1 MKRLFIKLL
10 LIILTLNFILGTVTV
25 NATSEL
31 SLEEKQRSLLNVANT
46 YYSKG
51 VGIQYDQKRRF
62 LDEKPEEAKDKWPI
76 YLDCSSFV
84 YNVYRQTFG
93 VELQQASNSSVKLQY
108 TSRLLTEAEKECK
121 SKNRNTIRT
130 SGVDNDYI
138 VCYVNNINGIA
149 SKLKNL
155 KKILQPGDLIVYR
168 EIRESNGQ
176 DHGHVVMYIGNE
188 QVIHCTGTRY
198 NYDTCKDKRENAGI
212 VKSSLNSLIVKGRGM
227 YLAKAGYTK
236 KFAVIRPL
244 NAPYMKNA
252 QLTEYAEVKN
262 EIPDLSIKLNSD
274 IGNLKTVSPGKDIT
288 FSLILSNNGKE
299 KVTATLVNQKVSDY
313 LNIDKDS
320 IITTS
325 IRNINGE
332 NVERQVVKTIKIDGN
347 NNLSCKIN
355 TISPGVTIKIKYTA
369 KVNSD
374 VRYSGKTIESQV
386 NVGKSINGVDKFE
399 STNKIIHTI
408 GRTLNSSEISNLVSV
423 ADKYVG
429 SQYSG
434 NTRNLVDTIY
444 KEAFNT
450 NCGFG
455 NKTIKS
461 MLNDTMSVNDK
472 LVKLTSNNT
481 KARRIL
487 LENMYGYNLEK
498 YNIATTGTRSLN
510 TENLIPGDVIIYAY
524 NSGSTQK
531 YVMYLYVSS
540 NKLIS
545 VSGGRVVAKT
555 SVQNKLDNIIGKDRF
570 AVLRPSLDM

>member
-25 NATSEL
+25 NAASEL
-31 SLEEKQRSLLNVANT
+31 SLSEKQSSLLNVASA

-51 VGIQYDQKRRF
+51 VGIQYDQKRRY
-62 LDEKPEEAKDKWPI
+62 LDVKPEEAKDKWPI

-93 VELQQASNSSVKLQY
+93 VELQQASNPNVKLQF

-121 SKNRNTIRT
+121 SRNRNTIRT

-138 VCYVNNINGIA
+138 VCYVDNITGIA
-149 SKLKNL
+149 PKLKNL

-168 EIRESNGQ
+168 EIRKSNGE

-188 QVIHCTGTRY
+188 QVIHCTGSKY
-198 NYDTCKDKRENAGI
+198 NYSTCKDKREDAGI
-212 VKSSLNSLIVKGRGM
+212 VKSSLNSLITKSGGM

-236 KFAVIRPL
+236 RFAVIRPI

-262 EIPDLSIKLNSD
+262 EIPNLNIRLNSN
-274 IGNLKTVSPGKDIT
+274 IGNLKTVNPGSDIT
-288 FSLILSNNGKE
+288 FSLLLSNNGEE
-299 KVTATLVNQKVSDY
+299 KVTSTLVNQKISDS
-313 LNIDKDS
+313 LTIDRDS

-325 IRNINGE
+325 IRNVNGE
-332 NVERQVVKTIKIDGN
+332 NVEKQVVKTINIDGN
-347 NNLSCKIN
+347 NMSCRIN

-374 VRYSGKTIESQV
+374 ARYLGKTIESQV
-386 NVGKSINGVDKFE
+386 NVGKSINGINKYE

-408 GRTLNSSEISNLVSV
+408 GRTLNSSEVSNLVSV
-423 ADKYVG
+423 ANKYVG

-434 NTRNLVDTIY
+434 NTRNLVDAIY

-450 NCGFG
+450 NCEFG
-455 NKTIKS
+455 SQTIKS
-461 MLNDTMSVNDK
+461 MLDNTMSVNGK
-472 LVKLTSNNT
+472 LIKLTSNNT

-487 LENMYGYNLEK
+487 LENMYGYNLEE

-510 TENLIPGDVIIYAY
+510 TNNLISGDVIIYAY
-524 NSGSTQK
+524 KSKSTTK

-540 NKLIS
+540 DKLIT
-545 VSGGRVVAKT
+545 VSGGKVIEKT
-555 SVQNKLDNIIGKDRF
+555 NVQAKLDSIIGKDRF